1 MWAISEEIG
10 KSILAGNAKRES
22 ILSKYACKSAR
33 AERLYPDREKIP
45 DNANIRP
52 AFFPDADRII
62 HSSAYTR
69 YIDKSQ
75 VFFLFDNDHITHR
88 VLHVQFVSK
97 IARVIGR
104 CLRLNED
111 LLEAIAL
118 GHDIGHVPY
127 GHDGEKHLNALS
139 INSGIGFF
147 CHNAQSV
154 RALMELENRGKGLNL
169 TLQVDDGILCHNGE
183 FLNKVYEPNLNKT
196 WETVLDEYQKC
207 WTVAGFD
214 RRITPMTLEG
224 CVVRIADVIA
234 YIGRDIEDAIT
245 VGLIERTD
253 IPDEITDV
261 LGNSND
267 KIINGLVV
275 DLINNSMDKNYITFS
290 DDVFKALELLLK
302 FNYTHIYHNPK
313 KQNQDKKI
321 ENMFKTMYHHYLSE
335 LVDENED
342 SAIFRNYVSGMI
354 PEYREDTRPE
364 KIVIDY
370 IAGMT
375 DDYFNH
381 EFKKYVMP
389 ESYGMKIR

>member
-52 AFFPDADRII
+52 AFFHDADRII

-69 YIDKSQ
+69 YIDKTQ